1 MTSARTCL
9 LLGPVMVLAGV
20 ILMTIFVP
28 RARAAAD
35 NDRSPATHQL
45 WTCVTTASCRPV
57 GNPKGK
63 TACLLDAAAE
73 ANVLPKGA
81 RVSCQRI
88 VKP

>member
-1 MTSARTCL
+1 MTPARSTL
-9 LLGPVMVLAGV
+9 YLSLAMVLAGV
-20 ILMTIFVP
+20 IMTVVLNP

-35 NDRSPATHQL
+35 SDRSTPTHQL
-45 WTCVTTASCRPV
+45 WRCITTVSCAPV

-73 ANVLPKGA
+73 VNVLPKGA

>member
-20 ILMTIFVP
+20 ILMTVYGP

-35 NDRSPATHQL
+35 SDRSTPTHQL
-45 WTCVTTASCRPV
+45 WRCITTVSCAPV

-73 ANVLPKGA
+73 VNVLPKGS